1 MPVSTQPKRFIKK
14 CNYFCF
20 AATITSNPITDATT
34 VTNGD
39 NGAAVVGIIVDAV
52 VTGVVAAVTGAVV
65 GCCGAGVV
73 KGTGAAL
80 PRWDEVPVL
89 KTVSVPN
96 WFDTVSLTS

>member
-1 MPVSTQPKRFIKK
+1 M
-14 CNYFCF
+14 
-20 AATITSNPITDATT
+20 

-39 NGAAVVGIIVDAV
+39 TGASVGDGIIVDAAG
-52 VTGVVAAVTGAVV
+52 TGVAAAVPGVVVSCGIAV
-65 GCCGAGVV
+65 VV